1 MGYRSSIS
9 GSPTVTNEWLK
20 ILIQHTEIS
29 ADKNK
34 EQLDKINNNLI
45 ELNLTMKKILFLL
58 NGVDDE

>member
-1 MGYRSSIS
+1 MAYRTRSEPIS
-9 GSPTVTNEWLK
+9 TTNEWLK

-58 NGVDDE
+58 NGVDEK